1 MRLEE
6 PDQWEVLVRV
16 VREVVDD
23 GVMLEQE
30 GVGWQSA
37 SKVVEE
43 KVVRGLQMVSTE
55 AEGRCA
61 PAGCR
66 AQQSVEIV
74 VIIDSPAVA
83 SAQCH
88 AQLPSLES

>member
-23 GVMLEQE
+23 DFMSEQE
-30 GVGWQSA
+30 AVGWAIGWQSA

-43 KVVRGLQMVSTE
+43 KVVRGLQIVSTE
-55 AEGRCA
+55 AAGSCA
-61 PAGCR
+61 PAEWSVGCVC
-66 AQQSVEIV
+66 SVPCV
-74 VIIDSPAVA
+74 MARP
-83 SAQCH
+83 
-88 AQLPSLES
+88 